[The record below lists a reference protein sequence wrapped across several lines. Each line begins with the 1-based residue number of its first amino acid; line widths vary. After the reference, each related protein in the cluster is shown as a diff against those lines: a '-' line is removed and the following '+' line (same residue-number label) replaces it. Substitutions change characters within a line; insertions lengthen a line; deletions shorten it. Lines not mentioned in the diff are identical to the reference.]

1 MIRWILVFVAALCV
15 LKARAA
21 GPGTL
26 VTMKTTVGTV
36 ELELYDNDKPITVSN
51 FIKYITTGRFN
62 NTFLQRWEPNFV
74 IQAGGY
80 FVTNKTTGPEID
92 PVPTFPEIPNEYSVG
107 RPFSNIYG
115 TIAMARRSGET
126 NSASSQWFLNLT
138 NNAFLDTVDGGFTVF
153 GKLTSGSNVLD
164 LFIPPPPTKGIY
176 RAQAS
181 FGNPPVLAANPG
193 INDLI
198 YLEFKLRRD
207 FGLQVHIIR
216 GGARQVQW
224 ASVPNEINILETTA
238 QIPAAWQ
245 PVTNFIG
252 NGSQALVFDRTPQ
265 KPGQIYRVRVNY

>member
-1 MIRWILVFVAALCV
+1 
-15 LKARAA
+15 
-21 GPGTL
+21 
-26 VTMKTTVGTV
+26 
-36 ELELYDNDKPITVSN
+36 
-51 FIKYITTGRFN
+51 RFN

-80 FVTNKTTGPEID
+80 YVTNKTTGPEID

-107 RPFSNIYG
+107 RQFSNIYG

-153 GKLTSGSNVLD
+153 GKLTSGSNILD

-193 INDLI
+193 IKDL
-198 YLEFKLRRD
+198 
-207 FGLQVHIIR
+207 
-216 GGARQVQW
+216 
-224 ASVPNEINILETTA
+224 
-238 QIPAAWQ
+238 
-245 PVTNFIG
+245 
-252 NGSQALVFDRTPQ
+252 
-265 KPGQIYRVRVNY
+265 